1 MPLTNL
7 WNFYSFYPIGHKGSG
22 KRSDMKRQKTRPCGC
37 AFRVCVGRRLPTSS
51 KPLRLR
57 NRCTRTTSWECSQCR
72 RWSAVRDKAL
82 GRWRGFVAFRCDG
95 SQLELTE
102 RDVVVAQVILDY
114 RAQVVYLHAPSVWEI
129 QCRENGVVSII
140 ETHLDFVV
148 ITRGNH
154 DVGNL
159 RGKHQALQFSF

>member
-1 MPLTNL
+1 M
-7 WNFYSFYPIGHKGSG
+7 
-22 KRSDMKRQKTRPCGC
+22 
-37 AFRVCVGRRLPTSS
+37 
-51 KPLRLR
+51 
-57 NRCTRTTSWECSQCR
+57 
-72 RWSAVRDKAL
+72 
-82 GRWRGFVAFRCDG
+82 
-95 SQLELTE
+95 
-102 RDVVVAQVILDY
+102 VAQVILDY

-159 RGKHQALQFSF
+159 RGTNRENESSGKICFDNAEYSRFWA